1 MDGGAELEPISA
13 QDASLF
19 SLKQRQQWILL
30 EMLTPNTS
38 YELQVRVIAQRG
50 KNRTWSPWSQPLAFW
65 TRPAG
70 TVDGMGGGLG
80 KGQGALGAAE
90 VGQCASLIYWH
101 LPWAHLPETGLLKGS
116 AMAMSGRKILSSYS
130 L

>member
-1 MDGGAELEPISA
+1 MGGGAELAPISA

-50 KNRTWSPWSQPLAFW
+50 KNRTWSPWSQPLTFW

-70 TVDGMGGGLG
+70 TVGGMGGA
-80 KGQGALGAAE
+80 GQGPRYSGNYRGGS
-90 VGQCASLIYWH
+90 VCFPLIHWH
-101 LPWAHLPETGLLKGS
+101 LLWAHLPETGLLKGS
-116 AMAMSGRKILSSYS
+116 AGATSGRKILSLYS

>member
-70 TVDGMGGGLG
+70 TVDGMGGG
-80 KGQGALGAAE
+80 
-90 VGQCASLIYWH
+90 
-101 LPWAHLPETGLLKGS
+101 WARAKVLWELQRWVSVL
-116 AMAMSGRKILSSYS
+116 LSSTGTSRGLTYQRQGC
-130 L
+130 

>member
-1 MDGGAELEPISA
+1 MGGGTELAPISA
-13 QDASLF
+13 QDAPLF

-70 TVDGMGGGLG
+70 TVGGMGAGELG
-80 KGQGALGAAE
+80 KSQDALGAAD
-90 VGQCASLIYWH
+90 VGLSACPSS
-101 LPWAHLPETGLLKGS
+101 TSTSRGLTYQSQG
-116 AMAMSGRKILSSYS
+116 
-130 L
+130 

>member
-1 MDGGAELEPISA
+1 MGGGAELAPISA

-50 KNRTWSPWSQPLAFW
+50 KNRTWSPWSQPLAFC

-70 TVDGMGGGLG
+70 TVGGMAGGGGSWARAKVLWELQRWVSLLPPHPLAPPVG
-80 KGQGALGAAE
+80 SLTRDRAAE
-90 VGQCASLIYWH
+90 GISHGHKW
-101 LPWAHLPETGLLKGS
+101 
-116 AMAMSGRKILSSYS
+116 
-130 L
+130 